1 MKHHLLRAGSIA
13 VILACGPAIA
23 SGSVIS
29 AAPPFQ
35 GQPPL
40 PDVSLRPTLSESSFG
55 PSLFS
60 GPPPS
65 WTGLYIGL
73 NAGLV
78 ADGGGSVNIGGFPL
92 DSSTLPSDI
101 AAISGNATPNGASFI
116 GGGGFGFNYQLSNA
130 LFAGVETDFQGST
143 LNGASSLATGAPY
156 SGAPT
161 LINEFGAL
169 TAAKTL
175 GYLGT
180 VRGRV
185 GFLLTPAIGV
195 FGTAGL
201 AYGQVGMSTTSAL
214 SYVLAST
221 GTPIVGAYGATNY
234 SGTRAGW
241 TAGGG
246 LEAFLSPCWSAKVE
260 YLYYDLGSTSVI
272 TPFVASTSVLPGA
285 LTMAMASKSST
296 SYTGHI
302 ARIGINYHFPYAP
315 APVVPA
321 PVIAKY

>member
-1 MKHHLLRAGSIA
+1 MKRHLLRAGSIA
-13 VILACGPAIA
+13 VVLACGPAIA
-23 SGSVIS
+23 ASS
-29 AAPPFQ
+29 AVYAPVPYQ

-40 PDVSLRPTLSESSFG
+40 PDASLRPTLSEPSFG

-78 ADGGGSVNIGGFPL
+78 ADGGASVNIAGFPL
-92 DSSTLPSDI
+92 GSGALPSDI
-101 AAISGNATPNGASFI
+101 AAISGNATPNGASFM
-116 GGGGFGFNYQLSNA
+116 GGGGFGFNYQVSNA

-143 LNGASSLATGAPY
+143 LHGSSSLATGAPY
-156 SGAPT
+156 GAAPT

-169 TAAKTL
+169 TASKNL

-180 VRGRV
+180 VRGRI

-201 AYGQVGMSTTSAL
+201 AYGQVGMNTSSAL
-214 SYVLAST
+214 SYIFTST
-221 GTPIVGAYGATNY
+221 GTPLVGAFGATNS
-234 SGTRAGW
+234 SGVRAGW

-246 LEAFLSPCWSAKVE
+246 LEAFLSPSWSAKAE

-272 TPFVASTSVLPGA
+272 TPFVASTSMLPGG

-296 SYTGHI
+296 GFTGHI

-315 APVVPA
+315 APVV
-321 PVIAKY
+321 AKY

>member
-13 VILACGPAIA
+13 VVLACGPAIA
-23 SGSVIS
+23 SDAVIS
-29 AAPPFQ
+29 GFPPFQ

-40 PDVSLRPTLSESSFG
+40 PDVSLRPTMSEPSFG

-92 DSSTLPSDI
+92 GPGAFPSDV
-101 AAISGNATPNGASFI
+101 ATVSGSMTPNGASFI
-116 GGGGFGFNYQLSNA
+116 GGGGFGFNYQVSNA
-130 LFAGVETDFQGST
+130 FFAGVETDLQGST

-156 SGAPT
+156 GGAPA
-161 LINEFGAL
+161 LLNEFGAL

-214 SYVLAST
+214 SYVLTSHRNPHRWRLWRNELFGHLAR
-221 GTPIVGAYGATNY
+221 VGPPAADLKR
-234 SGTRAGW
+234 SSRRAGAPRSNIFI
-241 TAGGG
+241 TT
-246 LEAFLSPCWSAKVE
+246 SAR
-260 YLYYDLGSTSVI
+260 
-272 TPFVASTSVLPGA
+272 LP
-285 LTMAMASKSST
+285 
-296 SYTGHI
+296 
-302 ARIGINYHFPYAP
+302 
-315 APVVPA
+315 
-321 PVIAKY
+321 

>member
-13 VILACGPAIA
+13 VVLAGGPAIA
-23 SGSVIS
+23 SDLVIG
-29 AAPPFQ
+29 ARPPFQ

-40 PDVSLRPTLSESSFG
+40 PDVSLRPTLSETSFG

-60 GPPPS
+60 GAPAS

-92 DSSTLPSDI
+92 GSGAFPSDI
-101 AAISGNATPNGASFI
+101 ATVSGNMTPNGASFI
-116 GGGGFGFNYQLSNA
+116 GGGSVGFNYQVSNA
-130 LFAGVETDFQGST
+130 FFAGVETDFQGST
-143 LNGASSLATGAPY
+143 LNGSSSLATGAPY
-156 SGAPT
+156 GGAPT
-161 LINEFGAL
+161 LLNEFGAL
-169 TAAKTL
+169 TASKTL
-175 GYLGT
+175 GYFGT

-185 GFLLTPAIGV
+185 GFLVTPAISV

-214 SYVLAST
+214 SYILTYT
-221 GTPIVGAYGATNY
+221 GTPLVGAFGATNS
-234 SGTRAGW
+234 SGMRAGW

-246 LEAFLSPCWSAKVE
+246 LEAFLSPSWSAKAE

-272 TPFVASTSVLPGA
+272 TPFVASNSILPGG

-321 PVIAKY
+321 PVVAKY

>member
-13 VILACGPAIA
+13 VVLACGPAIA
-23 SGSVIS
+23 SDAVIS
-29 AAPPFQ
+29 GFPPYQ

-40 PDVSLRPTLSESSFG
+40 PDVSLRPTMSEPSFG

-65 WTGLYIGL
+65 WSGLYIGL

-92 DSSTLPSDI
+92 GPGAFPSDV
-101 AAISGNATPNGASFI
+101 ATVSGSMTPNGASFI
-116 GGGGFGFNYQLSNA
+116 GGGGFGFNYQVSNA
-130 LFAGVETDFQGST
+130 FFAGVETDFQGST

-156 SGAPT
+156 GGAPA